1 MKNQNRVVLITG
13 AAQGIGEAI
22 AYQFASLGDIVVLN
36 DFFNFYKMKNVEENI
51 KNRYGTNYKSFKAN
65 ISDEADV
72 YEMVNMIIAEYGKID
87 VLVNNAAIVKDMD
100 LQKRDG
106 REFRETINNNLTGTY
121 IITKKVSEN
130 MLENKKGR
138 IVNIVSTNGID
149 CINPESIDY
158 DASKAGII
166 SLTKN
171 FAKYL
176 APYITV
182 NAVAPGWVNTEM
194 NKQLPDDF
202 LQSEQER
209 IYLRRFAEP
218 EEIANLVYFLAS
230 DEAGYIN
237 AETIKI
243 DGGM

>member
-1 MKNQNRVVLITG
+1 
-13 AAQGIGEAI
+13 
-22 AYQFASLGDIVVLN
+22 
-36 DFFNFYKMKNVEENI
+36 
-51 KNRYGTNYKSFKAN
+51 
-65 ISDEADV
+65 
-72 YEMVNMIIAEYGKID
+72 
-87 VLVNNAAIVKDMD
+87 
-100 LQKRDG
+100 
-106 REFRETINNNLTGTY
+106 
-121 IITKKVSEN
+121 
-130 MLENKKGR
+130 
-138 IVNIVSTNGID
+138 
-149 CINPESIDY
+149 
-158 DASKAGII
+158 
-166 SLTKN
+166 
-171 FAKYL
+171 
-176 APYITV
+176 V